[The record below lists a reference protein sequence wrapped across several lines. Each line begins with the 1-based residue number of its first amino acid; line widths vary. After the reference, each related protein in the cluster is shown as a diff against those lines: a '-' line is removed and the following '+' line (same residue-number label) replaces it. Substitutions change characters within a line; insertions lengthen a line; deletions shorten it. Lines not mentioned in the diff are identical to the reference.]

1 MLDAARRLFVERG
14 WAGATVADIAKAAEV
29 GVQTVYFT
37 FGDKRALLREL
48 LDTAVA
54 GDSDPVATLDRP
66 WARAVLDEPDPA
78 VQFARQA
85 AGAREILERA
95 APVLEVVRG
104 AAAADERMA
113 ELWRLNREQRYT
125 VQLSFARALTGKVPG
140 PLRDK
145 HDAAAVADVA
155 TVLLGPE
162 TYGPLVTEAGWS
174 PPRWERWAGDSLVRQ
189 FLP

>member
-14 WAGATVADIAKAAEV
+14 WAAATVADIAKAAEV

-66 WARAVLDEPDPA
+66 WARAVLAEPDPA
-78 VQFARQA
+78 AQLARQA
-85 AGAREILERA
+85 AGAREIMERA

-104 AAAADERMA
+104 AAASDEQMA
-113 ELWRLNREQRYT
+113 ELWRLNREQRHT
-125 VQLSFARALTGKVPG
+125 VQLSFARALAGKVAG
-140 PLRDK
+140 PLREGRDPG
-145 HDAAAVADVA
+145 AVADVA

-162 TYGPLVTEAGWS
+162 TYGPLVTEAGWP
-174 PPRWERWAGDSLVRQ
+174 PPRWERWAADSLVRQ